1 MRLESNDETRL
12 STLLTEED
20 HETLNSTEEGAYKK
34 RVKWA
39 REFSKRV
46 RKSEKKAELIKV
58 EINRHTMV
66 VTFGFKGPSVDL
78 PERKL
83 IRR

>member
-1 MRLESNDETRL
+1 MRLESNDEMRL

-20 HETLNSTEEGAYKK
+20 HETLNSTEDGAYKK

-46 RKSEKKAELIKV
+46 RKWTA
-58 EINRHTMV
+58 
-66 VTFGFKGPSVDL
+66 P
-78 PERKL
+78 
-83 IRR
+83 